1 MHSRAWI
8 VAGSLLAFLTVALGA
23 WGAHALRGTLSPEL
37 LEVYEVATRY
47 AMYHSLALILLGVW
61 DRRGWLP
68 AAAGVCFLAGIA
80 LFSGSLYALA
90 LSGIRGLGA
99 VTPFGGLAFLA
110 GWACLAVAALRGGD
124 RA

>member
-1 MHSRAWI
+1 MHSRTWI
-8 VAGSLLAFLTVALGA
+8 LTGSLLAFATVALGA
-23 WGAHALRGTLSPEL
+23 WGAHALRATLGPER

-47 AMYHSLALILLGVW
+47 AMYHSLALVLLGIR
-61 DRRGWLP
+61 DRRGRLA

-90 LSGIRGLGA
+90 LTGIRGLGA

-110 GWACLAVAALRGGD
+110 GWACLAGSALRGGD
-124 RA
+124 RE

>member
-8 VAGSLLAFLTVALGA
+8 LAGSLLAFLTVALGA
-23 WGAHALRGTLSPEL
+23 WGAHALRGSLSPEL

-47 AMYHSLALILLGVW
+47 AMYHSIALILLGIW
-61 DRRGWLP
+61 DRRGRLQTI
-68 AAAGVCFLAGIA
+68 AGVCFLAGIV

-99 VTPFGGLAFLA
+99 ITPFGGLAFLA
-110 GWACLAVAALRGGD
+110 GWACFAGAALRGGG
-124 RA
+124 RV

>member
-8 VAGSLLAFLTVALGA
+8 LAGSLLAFLTVALGA
-23 WGAHALRGTLSPEL
+23 WGAHALRGALSPEL

-61 DRRGWLP
+61 DRPGRLS

-99 VTPFGGLAFLA
+99 VTPFGGLAFLI
-110 GWACLAVAALRGGD
+110 GWACFAGAALRD
-124 RA
+124 RGRV

>member
-8 VAGSLLAFLTVALGA
+8 LAGSLLAFLTVALGA

-61 DRRGWLP
+61 DRPGRLP

-90 LSGIRGLGA
+90 LSGVRGLGA
-99 VTPFGGLAFLA
+99 VTPFGGLAFLV
-110 GWACLAVAALRGGD
+110 GWACLAGAALRGGD
-124 RA
+124 RV

>member
-1 MHSRAWI
+1 MSSRAWI
-8 VAGSLLAFLTVALGA
+8 LSGSLMAFLTVALGA
-23 WGAHALRGTLSPEL
+23 WGAHALRATLTPER

-47 AMYHSLALILLGVW
+47 AMYHSLALVLLGVW
-61 DRRGWLP
+61 DRRGRLP

-90 LSGIRGLGA
+90 LTGVRGLGA

-110 GWACLAVAALRGGD
+110 GWACLAGAALRGGG

>member
-1 MHSRAWI
+1 MSSRGWI
-8 VAGSLLAFLTVALGA
+8 LSGSLMAFATVALGA
-23 WGAHALRGTLSPEL
+23 WGAHALRATLSPER

-47 AMYHSLALILLGVW
+47 AMYHSLALVLLGIW
-61 DRRGWLP
+61 GRGGRLP

-90 LSGIRGLGA
+90 LTGIRGLGA

-110 GWACLAVAALRGGD
+110 GWMCLAGAALRAG
-124 RA
+124 RRP